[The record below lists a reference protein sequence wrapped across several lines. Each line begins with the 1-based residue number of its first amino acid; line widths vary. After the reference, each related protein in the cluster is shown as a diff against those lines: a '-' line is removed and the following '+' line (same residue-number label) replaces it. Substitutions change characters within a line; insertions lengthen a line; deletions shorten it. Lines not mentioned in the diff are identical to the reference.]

1 MALYGVDISSY
12 QTHVDYN
19 LWSFYMIK
27 ASEGRTL
34 KDKMLDIHYN
44 GVHGEDRLFGFYHY
58 AHPENNVMID
68 EAKFFLDLVGRHAGH
83 AVYAL
88 DWEGKALRY
97 GPDTALKW
105 LNYVYMET
113 GVRPLF
119 YCSDSRTAQ
128 YAKIAKQNFGLWVA
142 KYSSRGP
149 AHIGWPICA
158 MWQYSARDLDYDVFF
173 GEPYT
178 WKRYAAQGS
187 LNAWTLPEASAGC
200 TTRGSSPSRR
210 SSTSSTKPGSRS
222 TAFPGRRPSPGARC
236 SPGEAGA
243 GSPAW
248 SSPGSGPPPTVSSG
262 TKPKPPSGISRA
274 SKTWPSTASSAG
286 RPGGPCSPTDGRK
299 SKKKGIPVCF
309 FLFLTGFPV
318 LCVSK
323 FIKPCLFIRKNT
335 PAPTTGVFFLN
346 RGQMTW

>member
-58 AHPENNVMID
+58 AHPENNAMID

-187 LNAWTLPEASAGC
+187 LNAWTLPEASAGVHDPWVVALQKELNIQYKAGLAVDGIPGPKTLAWC
-200 TTRGSSPSRR
+200 PMLTRR
-210 SSTSSTKPGSRS
+210 SRGRITRLVQSRV
-222 TAFPGRRPSPGARC
+222 GA
-236 SPGEAGA
+236 A
-243 GSPAW
+243 
-248 SSPGSGPPPTVSSG
+248 PTVSSG

-274 SKTWPSTASSAG
+274 SKTWPSTASSAD

-299 SKKKGIPVCF
+299 SKKGDSGMFLSLF
-309 FLFLTGFPV
+309 F
-318 LCVSK
+318 
-323 FIKPCLFIRKNT
+323 
-335 PAPTTGVFFLN
+335 
-346 RGQMTW
+346 